1 MLTSSPSSVTEQ
13 TSIFALG
20 GTSSLIA
27 VAVYVVTVVA
37 LWKVFT
43 KAGYP
48 GWLSIIPI
56 VNVVFLT
63 KIAGFS
69 GWFALLYLIP
79 IVGFVF
85 HIVVQLRIGRAFG
98 HGWVFSLFLLVF
110 LYIIGYLVIGFG
122 DDRYRPER
130 LA

>member
-1 MLTSSPSSVTEQ
+1 MLTSSPSSTTEQ

-27 VAVYVVTVVA
+27 VAVYVLTVVA
-37 LWKVFT
+37 LWKVFA

-79 IVGFVF
+79 IVGVVF

-110 LYIIGYLVIGFG
+110 LYIIGYLVIGFS

>member
-1 MLTSSPSSVTEQ
+1 MLTSSPSSITEQ
-13 TSIFALG
+13 TSIFTLG

-27 VAVYVVTVVA
+27 VAVYVLTVVA
-37 LWKVFT
+37 LWKVFA

-98 HGWVFSLFLLVF
+98 HGWLFSLLLLAF
-110 LYIIGYLVIGFG
+110 LYIIGYLVIGFS